1 MRDSVKPTPVIAA
14 TVTLVSAAVIVY
26 HNALSAYFFDDDF
39 QWLVGSWSFHSSQLL
54 AIGTLSHFYRP
65 VIDLYFAAATP
76 LFRGSPVLFHLA
88 SILLHAANALVIFAL
103 ARLVSR
109 SMLYGFL
116 AALFFVVQPSDID
129 AIAWVGALAEA
140 VGAFFGCLSLF
151 VLPEMA
157 DGRAGAMARA
167 VGASVSPGV
176 ADARE
181 LGDLPARPR
190 AGGLGVPPREGAHR
204 PGSGTHPRLARHHSR
219 VRTLC
224 RTHADVPLCRCRREQ
239 QKLRRLA
246 GHYTV
251 GLHVVRNA
259 LDYID
264 ALYVGRRDA
273 LNYAAIAIGLAL
285 LILRGNRRVQFATCW
300 MLLALAPFL
309 FFNWGNT
316 SRYLYQ
322 PAIGFS
328 MLLAEGVIYL
338 DRVLKPRAPSLVRSA
353 ILTALVAGIT
363 VRFAVFAMAN
373 VASFTERTQTYR
385 NYAAQFR
392 EIHGDLPSH
401 TTVAPDARLEM
412 KLPHQFANAA
422 VQWEYRDPDHSDNAV
437 RIHTV
442 THADSDPPRFQRP
455 NPSTHG
461 AGFEVLIPTSHR
473 DIEGMVGLGSV
484 ARGPWPAGS
493 NKWARTS

>member
-1 MRDSVKPTPVIAA
+1 MKRTSEIAA
-14 TVTLVSAAVIVY
+14 AVILVSAAVIVY

-39 QWLVGSWSFHSSQLL
+39 QWLVGSWSFRSSQLV
-54 AIGTLSHFYRP
+54 AIGALSHFYRP

-109 SMLYGFL
+109 SALYGFL

-140 VGAFFGCLSLF
+140 VGAFFGCLSLLF
-151 VLPEMA
+151 FLKWQME
-157 DGRAGAMARA
+157 GRARWRELSVLLFLLALLTHESSVIFLPVLALAAWATRKGEGGRGKGEGRSGIARA
-167 VGASVSPGV
+167 YAPYVALTIVYLAIDLWINSRNYVVS
-176 ADARE
+176 
-181 LGDLPARPR
+181 
-190 AGGLGVPPREGAHR
+190 
-204 PGSGTHPRLARHHSR
+204 
-219 VRTLC
+219 
-224 RTHADVPLCRCRREQ
+224 Q
-239 QKLRRLA
+239 

-273 LNYAAIAIGLAL
+273 LNYAVIAIGLAL
-285 LILRGNRRVQFATCW
+285 LILRGNRRVRFATWW

-328 MLLAEGVIYL
+328 MLLAEGVVYL
-338 DRVLKPRAPSLVRSA
+338 DHVLRPRVPLFARSA

-363 VRFAVFAMAN
+363 VRFALFAMAN
-373 VASFTERTQTYR
+373 VASFAERTQTYR
-385 NYAAQFR
+385 NYTAHFR
-392 EIHGDLPSH
+392 EIHGDVPSH
-401 TTVAPDARLEM
+401 TTVAPDARLDM
-412 KLPHQFANAA
+412 KLPHQFVNAA
-422 VQWEYRDPDHSDNAV
+422 VQWEYRDPTIQIA
-437 RIHTV
+437 
-442 THADSDPPRFQRP
+442 PYEYQP
-455 NPSTHG
+455 
-461 AGFEVLIPTSHR
+461 
-473 DIEGMVGLGSV
+473 
-484 ARGPWPAGS
+484 
-493 NKWARTS
+493 

>member
-1 MRDSVKPTPVIAA
+1 VKRTPVIAA
-14 TVTLVSAAVIVY
+14 AVVLVSTAVIVY

-39 QWLVGSWSFHSSQLL
+39 QWLVGSWSFRSSQLV
-54 AIGTLSHFYRP
+54 AIGSLSHFYRP

-109 SMLYGFL
+109 STLYGFL

-140 VGAFFGCLSLF
+140 VGAFFGCLSLLF
-151 VLPEMA
+151 FLKWLME
-157 DGRAGAMARA
+157 GRARWRGLSVFLFLLALLTHESSVIFLPVLALADWAFVRRGQKDPPSTRGA
-167 VGASVSPGV
+167 
-176 ADARE
+176 
-181 LGDLPARPR
+181 DLPGPR
-190 AGGLGVPPREGAHR
+190 AAGWRNTVLIYAPYVVLTLMYL
-204 PGSGTHPRLARHHSR
+204 SVDIVVNSR
-219 VRTLC
+219 NYLVS
-224 RTHADVPLCRCRREQ
+224 Q
-239 QKLRRLA
+239 

-251 GLHVVRNA
+251 GMHVVRNA

-273 LNYAAIAIGLAL
+273 LNYAVIAIGLAL
-285 LILRGNRRVQFATCW
+285 LILRGNRRLRFATWW

-328 MLLAEGVIYL
+328 MLVAEGVMYL
-338 DRVLKPRAPSLVRSA
+338 DRVLRPRVPSLARSA

-363 VRFAVFAMAN
+363 VRFALFAMAN
-373 VASFTERTQTYR
+373 VASFADRTQTYR
-385 NYAAQFR
+385 NYTAHFR
-392 EIHGDLPSH
+392 EIHGDVPSH
-401 TTVAPDARLEM
+401 TTVAPDARLEIKM
-412 KLPHQFANAA
+412 PHRFVNAA
-422 VQWEYRDPDHSDNAV
+422 VQWEYRDPT
-437 RIHTV
+437 IQIT
-442 THADSDPPRFQRP
+442 PYEYLP
-455 NPSTHG
+455 
-461 AGFEVLIPTSHR
+461 
-473 DIEGMVGLGSV
+473 
-484 ARGPWPAGS
+484 
-493 NKWARTS
+493 